1 MTQKSDK
8 KSAKKYP
15 KYRYQP
21 GLNGKPGRGF
31 VVLNGERKYLEEEY
45 ESAAGWKEY
54 WNTVEQWDSNGRNP
68 LPTHIKTGVSVAEVA
83 TKFLGWAI
91 GVYKNQTQQ
100 GHCKAVVQFLI
111 DRCGSLSVDD
121 FTRHRKGRYFRWLR
135 NLIQAGLRGTPQ
147 GRVYMFAV
155 TFARLLYNR

>member
-1 MTQKSDK
+1 MAQKSDK
-8 KSAKKYP
+8 KSTKKYP

-31 VVLNGERKYLEEEY
+31 VVLNGDRKYLEEEY

-54 WNTVEQWDSNGRNP
+54 WDTVEQWDSNGRKP
-68 LPTHIKTGVSVAEVA
+68 LPTHIKSGVSVAEVA

-91 GVYKNQTQQ
+91 SVYKNQTQQ

-121 FTRHRKGRYFRWLR
+121 FTRHTLLSLQKELERIKNWFGVFYILR
-135 NLIQAGLRGTPQ
+135 E
-147 GRVYMFAV
+147 
-155 TFARLLYNR
+155 